1 MEFEEGPFTSSNKNP
16 LKSGAP
22 IQTSVIELLSL
33 SKLIGLNPLKSG
45 APIQTVALNNLLFML
60 SLYLVFSNLP
70 SVNAFCFTQKSSF
83 DSTLTQTHP
92 LKPL

>member
-1 MEFEEGPFTSSNKNP
+1 
-16 LKSGAP
+16 
-22 IQTSVIELLSL
+22 
-33 SKLIGLNPLKSG
+33 
-45 APIQTVALNNLLFML
+45 ML